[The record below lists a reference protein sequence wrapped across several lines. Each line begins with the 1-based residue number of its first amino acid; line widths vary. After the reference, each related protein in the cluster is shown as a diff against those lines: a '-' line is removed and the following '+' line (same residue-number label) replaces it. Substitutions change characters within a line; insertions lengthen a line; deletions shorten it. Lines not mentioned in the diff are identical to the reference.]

1 MAAPIAVVGAG
12 VVGLACAWEL
22 RRAGAD
28 VVVLDS
34 GKLGAGASRGNAGW
48 VCPSLSSP
56 LASPGAVGEGLR
68 QMLRRERAFALRPR
82 FELAFWHWMWRFLRS
97 STSRRFEAG
106 TAALLE
112 LNRLTM
118 QLFDDYRS
126 EGAVFE
132 MRETGIVFA
141 ALSEDGLAPYLGL
154 ARLLRRLGYPGRFDR
169 LDGRLADFEPALNG
183 ARIRHAMYASADRIV
198 HPGSLTS
205 GLAEALRRAGVVIHE
220 EFPVRRLRR
229 RGRRWAVEGIRG
241 ELECGKVVVAA
252 GLGTSGLLRE
262 HGLKVPMIGAGGYSV
277 MVADAGE
284 PPRHALYLAEAKLA
298 LSPFR
303 DGVRIAGVLELGG
316 RTVAASRAH
325 GVELARSAAPYVTG
339 WEPTSGMLSEF
350 WAGLR
355 PTTPSGLPVIGGV
368 PGAEDLF
375 VAAGHT
381 MLGVTLAPA
390 TAHVLTPLVLRGE
403 RRRELVPFEPTRA
416 GHQGPL

>member
-12 VVGLACAWEL
+12 VVGLACAREL

-28 VVVLDS
+28 VVVVDS
-34 GKLGAGASRGNAGW
+34 GRVGAAASSGNAGW

-56 LASPGAVGEGLR
+56 LASPGAVEEGLR
-68 QMLRRERAFALRPR
+68 QMLHRERAFAFRPR
-82 FELAFWHWMWRFLRS
+82 FEPVFWRWLWRFLRS

-118 QLFDDYRS
+118 QMFDEYRS
-126 EGAVFE
+126 DGVPFE

-141 ALSEDGLAPYLGL
+141 ALSEDGLAPYLRL
-154 ARLLRRLGYPGRFDR
+154 ARLLQRLGYPGRFDR
-169 LDGRLADFEPALNG
+169 LEDPLAGFEPALNG
-183 ARIRHAMYASADRIV
+183 TRVRHAMYASADRIV

-205 GLAEALRRAGVVIHE
+205 GLADVLRRAGVVIHE
-220 EFPVRRLRR
+220 EFPVRRVQRR
-229 RGRRWAVEGIRG
+229 RGRWVVEGARG
-241 ELECGKVVVAA
+241 GIECEKVVVAA
-252 GLGTSGLLRE
+252 GLGTRGLLRE
-262 HGLKVPMIGAGGYSV
+262 HGVKVPMVGAGGYSV
-277 MVADAGE
+277 MVADAGD

-298 LSPFR
+298 VSPFR
-303 DGVRIAGVLELGG
+303 DGVRIAGVFELGG
-316 RTVAASRAH
+316 RAVTAARAD
-325 GVELARSAAPYVTG
+325 GLELARSAAPYVTG
-339 WEPTSGMLSEF
+339 WQPTAGVLSEY

-355 PTTPSGLPVIGGV
+355 PTTPNGLPVIGGV

-390 TAHVLTPLVLRGE
+390 TARVLAPLVLRGE
-403 RRRELVPFEPTRA
+403 RRPELLPFELTRT
-416 GHQGPL
+416 GHQGGL